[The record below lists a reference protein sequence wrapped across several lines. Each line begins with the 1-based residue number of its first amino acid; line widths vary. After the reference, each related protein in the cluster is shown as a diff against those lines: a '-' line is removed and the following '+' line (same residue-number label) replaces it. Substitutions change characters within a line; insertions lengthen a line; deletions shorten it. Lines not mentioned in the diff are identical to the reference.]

1 MTIAHARKAI
11 AAGAALAA
19 LFLGGTS
26 LAQHLHH
33 HQLKAGDRLVP
44 FGVRSL
50 DGAGVTL
57 RPSGR
62 AQIIN
67 VFATWCPPCRAEAP
81 AFAALAA
88 HLKTKG
94 VDVVGIDQQEGAAQV
109 SRFMQDFRVGYPVY
123 IDSGSVTHDLLGA
136 RVIPTT
142 IYVDESGIIR
152 WEHSGPLSADDL
164 TQLAQTAKGDG

>member
-1 MTIAHARKAI
+1 MTFAYARKAV

-19 LFLGGTS
+19 LFFGGTS

-33 HQLKAGDRLVP
+33 HQLKAGDRLVA

-50 DGAGVTL
+50 DGASVTL
-57 RPSGR
+57 RSPGR

-88 HLKTKG
+88 ELKTKG

-109 SRFMQDFRVGYPVY
+109 ERFLQDFHVTYPVY
-123 IDSGSVTHDLLGA
+123 IDAGSVTHDLLGA

-142 IYVDESGIIR
+142 IYIDAAGIIR
-152 WEHSGPLSADDL
+152 WEHSGPLTAQDL